1 LSALVTMSLTPSTP
15 GQMGFLVLN
24 SDTGAV
30 LTSGGDMQSDEK
42 TASSLYALLKTCSQL
57 AMAKQI
63 SISYSDHTYTVVL
76 NGDKIH
82 VVKRETGVDP
92 VV

>member
-1 LSALVTMSLTPSTP
+1 MTPSTP
-15 GQMGFLVLN
+15 GQMGFLVLS

-42 TASSLYALLKTCSQL
+42 TAAALYGLVKTSSELV
-57 AMAKQI
+57 MAKQI
-63 SISYSDHTYTVVL
+63 SLSYSDHTYTVVL
-76 NGDKIH
+76 SGNKIH

-92 VV
+92 VIV